1 MQPLRTVYC
10 RAYQK
15 ALRLA
20 LPLLPYRKPQILRK
34 PSEVAGIYRQKQIG
48 SVMLVTDA
56 GIRQSGLTRSLEEAF
71 ARARIRCCVFD
82 RTVPNPTTKVI
93 AEAVR
98 MFRANGCGGLIGLGG
113 GSSMDT
119 AKAVGAQIAQ
129 PHKSL
134 SDMAGILKVH
144 RAIPLLTAVPTTAGT
159 GSETTLAAVVTD
171 SRTRHKYAINDFPL
185 IPHYVLLDPEM
196 TLHLPASLTATTG
209 MDALTHAVEA
219 YIGKSTTH
227 ETRREAEEA
236 VRLIFKNLEKA
247 YRSGS
252 DRRARA
258 GMAKAAFLAGDAF
271 SQSYVGYVHAVA
283 HSLGGKYNIA
293 HGLANAVI
301 LPYVLA
307 DYGDTISRKLARLAR
322 VAGVADRKVTDRTA
336 AALFIEAIRG
346 MNRRM
351 HIPEKLDG
359 IKREDIPQLSAYADA
374 EANPLYPVPAEW
386 NRKELERVYYQ
397 VMKL

>member
-1 MQPLRTVYC
+1 
-10 RAYQK
+10 
-15 ALRLA
+15 
-20 LPLLPYRKPQILRK
+20 
-34 PSEVAGIYRQKQIG
+34 
-48 SVMLVTDA
+48 
-56 GIRQSGLTRSLEEAF
+56 
-71 ARARIRCCVFD
+71 
-82 RTVPNPTTKVI
+82 
-93 AEAVR
+93 
-98 MFRANGCGGLIGLGG
+98 
-113 GSSMDT
+113 
-119 AKAVGAQIAQ
+119 
-129 PHKSL
+129 
-134 SDMAGILKVH
+134 
-144 RAIPLLTAVPTTAGT
+144 
-159 GSETTLAAVVTD
+159 
-171 SRTRHKYAINDFPL
+171 
-185 IPHYVLLDPEM
+185 
-196 TLHLPASLTATTG
+196 
-209 MDALTHAVEA
+209 
-219 YIGKSTTH
+219 
-227 ETRREAEEA
+227 
-236 VRLIFKNLEKA
+236 
-247 YRSGS
+247 
-252 DRRARA
+252 
-258 GMAKAAFLAGDAF
+258 MAKAAFLAGDAF